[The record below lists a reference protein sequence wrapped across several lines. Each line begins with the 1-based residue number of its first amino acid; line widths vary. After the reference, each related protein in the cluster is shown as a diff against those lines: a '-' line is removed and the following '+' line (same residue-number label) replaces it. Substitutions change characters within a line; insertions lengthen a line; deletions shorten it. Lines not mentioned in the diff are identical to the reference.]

1 MKKRLIL
8 KKLIVGSII
17 CSLSISLSGC
27 SLTGL
32 IDKMRDPDKLS
43 AELHKSP
50 RFWNDA
56 SAYSESNGLYVLYNE
71 YFKRQPY
78 NNIMS
83 FGDNILL
90 IGQGS
95 YLEDVNDLVNSNSTD
110 FEFSFSV
117 YNPWSNQLISTLSH
131 DDISCDSYQIVGD
144 RLFLYNYE
152 KNTIDVYDEALEFVE
167 RYNSTDAGELSDL
180 SFYPGSVANQL
191 LAYDSSNNSIM
202 KIDTSSS
209 FEVEKLDFN
218 MYECALND
226 VSSDGTSALISGIDR
241 TTLKYT
247 IASYDTSTMKQTGL
261 IHAQNYSATDISDT
275 AFIAQTDVSKNEWTY
290 LNHKD
295 ENEITFSM
303 NDIRN
308 TMLLPD
314 GSFILHQEEAYDEEA
329 DSHELSYYH
338 IAASGETLSS
348 FTFDCGNPN
357 MAGYKYF
364 SSDFA
369 YLEDCNCIMFLTYTA
384 DVNPYVLIWD
394 LNVEN
399 ADSDINK
406 IKDDGKEKK
415 VKEWGDL
422 SDADKIAS
430 ELEEK
435 YGVSIYFGEEIPD
448 EIDVFSPS
456 INTNHDEIMTA
467 LNNLDRLLNCYPKD
481 FFPQLCYGDIKGLK
495 IYLTGK
501 IDSKSDKM
509 IEDASG
515 FASTIDSYLV
525 ITLDITYSWDW
536 DYTVNHEISHMID
549 KRLEFRSKYAKNSL
563 YSEKT
568 WNKLN
573 PSTFEYMNSYDGYK
587 DNADYFIYP
596 SYFIDSY
603 GTTFAT
609 EDRAEMFGRAMDD
622 YLSDIHD
629 DEVFAKDSHIYK
641 KMKFYSACIRDG
653 FDTSGWDYS
662 LPWEMVLK

>member
-27 SLTGL
+27 SITGL
-32 IDKMRDPDKLS
+32 IDQMRDPDKLS

-50 RFWNDA
+50 RFWNDV
-56 SAYSESNGLYVLYNE
+56 SAYSESDGLYVLYNE

-90 IGQGS
+90 IGQGT

-117 YNPWSNQLISTLSH
+117 YNPWSNQLISTLNH
-131 DDISCDSYQIVGD
+131 DDISCNSYQIVGD

-180 SFYPGSVANQL
+180 SFYPGSAANQL

-218 MYECALND
+218 MYECVLND
-226 VSSDGTSALISGIDR
+226 VSSDGTRALISGIDR

-261 IHAQNYSATDISDT
+261 TYAQNYSATDISDT

-290 LNHKD
+290 LNHKE
-295 ENEITFSM
+295 ENEITFSI

-338 IAASGETLSS
+338 IDATGKILSS

-369 YLEDCNCIMFLTYTA
+369 YLEDCNCVMFLTYTA
-384 DVNPYVLIWD
+384 DVNPYVLVWD

-399 ADSDINK
+399 IDNDISLADNNSNENT
-406 IKDDGKEKK
+406 IKD
-415 VKEWGDL
+415 WGNL
-422 SDADKIAS
+422 SDANQKAT
-430 ELEEK
+430 ELENK
-435 YGVSIYFGEEIPD
+435 YGVSIYIGDEVPDTIDVFKAAKNKNPD
-448 EIDVFSPS
+448 EIIS
-456 INTNHDEIMTA
+456 A
-467 LNNLDRLLNCYPKD
+467 LDNLDRLLNCYPKD
-481 FFPQLCYGDIKGLK
+481 FFQQLCYGDIKGFK
-495 IYLTGK
+495 IYLTSK
-501 IDSKSDKM
+501 IDSTSDKM
-509 IEDASG
+509 IDNASA

-549 KRLEFRSKYAKNSL
+549 KRLEFRSNYAKDTLFSD
-563 YSEKT
+563 SA
-568 WNKLN
+568 WNELN
-573 PSTFEYMNSYDGYK
+573 PSAFEYLNSYDNYL
-587 DNADYFIYP
+587 DNANYHIYS
-596 SYFIDSY
+596 SYFVDSY

-609 EDRAEMFGRAMDD
+609 EDRAEIFGHAMDN
-622 YLSDIHD
+622 YLNDIHD
-629 DEVFAKDSHIYK
+629 DNMFSPNTKLYK
-641 KMKFYSACIRDG
+641 KLKFYSACIRNG
-653 FDTSGWDYS
+653 FDTSEWS
-662 LPWEMVLK
+662 SQMPWETILK